1 MANPEN
7 LKKGM
12 FKKGENGARTP
23 NAHRP
28 PNRIKAIMKA
38 DPISS
43 QDRRNLA
50 DLMLNASPEEIKK
63 LASDP
68 MQPMFIVTIALSM
81 LEDAKKR
88 RYTTWEMLLNWNL
101 GAAVQ
106 PTVNVSKV
114 DLSALT
120 DEEYEARKAA
130 FLKENLP
137 LARKMAAEVNANK
150 PKAPIQDKPKAQRG
164 RPKKNP
170 NPE

>member
-1 MANPEN
+1 MANIEN

-12 FKKGENGARTP
+12 FKKGENGARTE

-43 QDRRNLA
+43 QDRKNLA
-50 DLMLNASPEEIKK
+50 DLLLNASPQEISK

-68 MQPMFIVTIALSM
+68 MQPMFVVTIALAM

-106 PTVNVSKV
+106 PTVNVTKV
-114 DLSALT
+114 DLASLS
-120 DEEYEARKAA
+120 DEEYEARKAQ

-137 LARKMAAEVNANK
+137 LARKMASEAT
-150 PKAPIQDKPKAQRG
+150 
-164 RPKKNP
+164 PKKPLGSPRKTKTELPEHPKENP
-170 NPE
+170 

>member
-1 MANPEN
+1 MAGIDN
-7 LKKGM
+7 LRP
-12 FKKGENGARTP
+12 FKKGENGTRSPT
-23 NAHRP
+23 AHRP

-43 QDRRNLA
+43 QDRKNLA
-50 DLMLNASPEEIKK
+50 DMMLNASPDEIKQ

-68 MQPMFIVTIALSM
+68 MQPMFIVTIALSL

-101 GAAVQ
+101 GEAVQ

-114 DLSALT
+114 DLTSLT
-120 DEEYEARKAA
+120 DEEYEARKAS

-137 LARKMAAEVNANK
+137 LVRKMAAEVKENK
-150 PKAPIQDKPKAQRG
+150 PKAKLG

-170 NPE
+170 NQE